1 MHKNWNILESNNTVV
16 SKLSKTLN
24 VSEIVGHLLVLRGI
38 TTFEEAKL
46 FFRPEIS
53 HLHDPFLM
61 KNMQKA
67 VDRIQTVIANGEK
80 VLVYGD
86 YDVDGTTSVA
96 MMFSFLKKKVKEIE
110 YYIPCRYD
118 EGYPGAQDDLG
129 VEIEESFGAPKGIL
143 IPIPS
148 AISVRLKL
156 AFLL

>member
-1 MHKNWNILESNNTVV
+1 MQKNWNILSSDNIVV
-16 SKLSKTLN
+16 SALAKALN
-24 VSEIVGHLLVLRGI
+24 VSEIVAHLLVLRGI

-61 KNMQKA
+61 KDMQKA
-67 VDRIQTVIANGEK
+67 VDRIELAIVKKEK

-96 MMFSFLKKKVKEIE
+96 MMYLFLKKQDVEIE

-118 EGYPGAQDDLG
+118 EGYGISL
-129 VEIEESFGAPKGIL
+129 KGIDYAKANNFRL
-143 IPIPS
+143 IV
-148 AISVRLKL
+148 ALTG
-156 AFLL
+156 